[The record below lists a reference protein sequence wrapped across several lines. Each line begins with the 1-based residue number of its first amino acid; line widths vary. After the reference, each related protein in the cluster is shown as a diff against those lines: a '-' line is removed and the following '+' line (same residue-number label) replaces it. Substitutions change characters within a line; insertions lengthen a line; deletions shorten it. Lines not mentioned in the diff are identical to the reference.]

1 MTLFLLVLALML
13 IGVGGMAIGVMF
25 GRKPISGSCG
35 GLANSGV
42 AGGGPCEVCGG
53 DPNRCETGQGDE
65 PANRDTGGGKT
76 EFYNAD
82 R

>member
-1 MTLFLLVLALML
+1 MTVFLLVLALML
-13 IGVGGMAIGVMF
+13 IGVGAMAVGVMF

-53 DPNRCETGQGDE
+53 DPNRCETGEGDDTVT
-65 PANRDTGGGKT
+65 RDSHNEQT
-76 EFYNAD
+76 EFYKAG